1 MHLDVVNFT
10 GYENRCT
17 INYYDHKGDYVRTYI
32 LENLETELCI
42 NQRGNYSVFI
52 KSCKCTYYDDLCK
65 NGVEKI
71 PKLHEIKK
79 IESALTECVDWN
91 ELVLKSNQD
100 VDDFM
105 LND

>member
-10 GYENRCT
+10 GYENTCT

-32 LENLETELCI
+32 LENLETELLI

-52 KSCKCTYYDDLCK
+52 KSCKCTYFDDFYK
-65 NGVEKI
+65 TGIEKI

-79 IESALTECVDWN
+79 IELALAECVDWN
-91 ELVLKSNQD
+91 EWELKENQD

>member
-10 GYENRCT
+10 GHENTCT

-32 LENLETELCI
+32 LDNLVTELLI
-42 NQRGNYSVFI
+42 NQRGNYAVFI
-52 KSCKCTYYDDLCK
+52 KSCKCTYFDDLCK
-65 NGVEKI
+65 TGIEKI
-71 PKLHEIKK
+71 PKAHELKK
-79 IESALTECVDWN
+79 IEEAMAECVDWD
-91 ELVLKSNQD
+91 EWQLKSSQD